1 MVVSGG
7 ALAAGSLQI
16 AYNMIMNGYWGEFA
30 RISESHVSF
39 LPRYDD
45 AMDHAVIL
53 GSISAFFMIDILPK
67 CKRIMQQN
75 VFAKF

>member
-1 MVVSGG
+1 MV
-7 ALAAGSLQI
+7 
-16 AYNMIMNGYWGEFA
+16 MNGYWSEFA
-30 RISESHVSF
+30 RISDSNVSF
-39 LPRYDD
+39 LPRYDA

-53 GSISAFFMIDILPK
+53 GSISVVFMIDILPK